1 MILRLLSMAMFR
13 PSSLNIFVISFLML
27 SALLPVMSLKT
38 ANPSSLYRPILSFP
52 YLFDKMLRV

>member
-1 MILRLLSMAMFR
+1 MILRLLSMVMFR
-13 PSSLNIFVISFLML
+13 LSSLNTFVISFLML
-27 SALLPVMSLKT
+27 SALLPMSLKT

>member
-1 MILRLLSMAMFR
+1 MILMLLSMVMFR

-38 ANPSSLYRPILSFP
+38 ASPSSLYRQILSFP
-52 YLFDKMLRV
+52 YLFDNMFRV